1 LNGCSGELAQ
11 KSQNPTVLKTRTFWR
26 VRFTIITQEMLLF
39 DNFLFKTKAWGL
51 KRREKNSHDKKF
63 VTSFPD
69 DFLQGHS
76 A

>member
-1 LNGCSGELAQ
+1 
-11 KSQNPTVLKTRTFWR
+11 
-26 VRFTIITQEMLLF
+26 MLLF

-51 KRREKNSHDKKF
+51 KRREKNLQDKKF